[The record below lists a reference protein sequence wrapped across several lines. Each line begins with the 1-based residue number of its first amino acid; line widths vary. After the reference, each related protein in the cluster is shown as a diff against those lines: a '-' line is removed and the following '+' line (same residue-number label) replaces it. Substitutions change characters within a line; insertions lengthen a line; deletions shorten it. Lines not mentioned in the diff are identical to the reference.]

1 MIYIIDEILI
11 DTKKYKN
18 LSIQPLTETKN
29 ILFFIFLK
37 RKIVLFWDSHIC
49 LPYG

>member
-29 ILFFIFLK
+29 IYFYFLR